1 MHEPVICHS
10 CGKRCFTSVD
20 AARRAFRRAGFRL
33 RIYWCLGG
41 CAWHVCNGEKR

>member
-1 MHEPVICHS
+1 MHEPIICPL

-33 RIYWCLGG
+33 RIYWCDAG
-41 CAWHVCNGEKR
+41 AIHVANGEKR